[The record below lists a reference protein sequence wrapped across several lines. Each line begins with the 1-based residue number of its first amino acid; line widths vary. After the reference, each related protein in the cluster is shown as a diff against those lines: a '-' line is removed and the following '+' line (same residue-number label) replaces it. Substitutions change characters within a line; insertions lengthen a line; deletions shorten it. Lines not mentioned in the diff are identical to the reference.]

1 MKMKDY
7 NTPQVHFSAE
17 RSNKV
22 QNINEVVKS
31 DTAGGLRWDRDNHC
45 DKHDS
50 DFVFMP
56 PAFQTSQCPVCGTE
70 RLRDD
75 FQSEMQKVCTDGERL
90 KKHNTLAK
98 QSIIQDNTIT
108 AATFDNF
115 TTQTEEEHTNKLK
128 AIKVAERF
136 AAGEAFNLWIQSPQ
150 TGCGKSHLAM
160 SILKYVNESGAKD
173 KSTLFLDFGRTMEL
187 IRDAINNKESK
198 YTQNYF
204 ISLANS
210 VDVLVIDDLGAE
222 TGDIYSDKRASDYT
236 SNILRSILN
245 GRQDK
250 ATIITTNLSGERMI
264 TGYQDGHKFVP
275 PMYDKKMMS
284 RAMRNVL
291 HILFKETPDKRVGNL
306 QF

>member
-22 QNINEVVKS
+22 QNINEIVKS

-50 DFVFMP
+50 NFVFMP

-108 AATFDNF
+108 AATFDNLN
-115 TTQTEEEHTNKLK
+115 Q
-128 AIKVAERF
+128 
-136 AAGEAFNLWIQSPQ
+136 NL
-150 TGCGKSHLAM
+150 
-160 SILKYVNESGAKD
+160 Y
-173 KSTLFLDFGRTMEL
+173 
-187 IRDAINNKESK
+187 
-198 YTQNYF
+198 Y
-204 ISLANS
+204 
-210 VDVLVIDDLGAE
+210 
-222 TGDIYSDKRASDYT
+222 
-236 SNILRSILN
+236 
-245 GRQDK
+245 
-250 ATIITTNLSGERMI
+250 
-264 TGYQDGHKFVP
+264 
-275 PMYDKKMMS
+275 
-284 RAMRNVL
+284 
-291 HILFKETPDKRVGNL
+291 
-306 QF
+306 